1 MGETPALTFGEE
13 LRRER
18 LIRDVSLEEISA
30 ATKISIRLLTAL
42 ESSDLSRLPA
52 PVFTRGFIRA
62 YSRHLG
68 LDGDEMVNAYLA
80 DVAPDRPKD
89 SGPAKGRT
97 RSRFMRGRRG
107 AAGSI
112 VVVVAGVLIISGLM
126 LRPERRAAPARAAA
140 PRPSAPVTFKNVAVS
155 PLPAPQAAA
164 TVPFEASSVAPVADP
179 GAPEADA
186 TPTSGVR
193 LLLEFDQDS
202 WTEVTADGQR
212 IFSGL
217 IKAGSRRQFD
227 AREGFKLTF
236 GNAGAVRVTLD
247 GRALDRLGSAGQVVR
262 NIAIPGPR
270 QTRVS

>member
-68 LDGDEMVNAYLA
+68 LDADEMVNAYLA
-80 DVAPDRPKD
+80 DVAPDRPKE
-89 SGPAKGRT
+89 SGAAKGRP
-97 RSRFMRGRRG
+97 RSRFLRGRRG
-107 AAGSI
+107 VAGSI
-112 VVVVAGVLIISGLM
+112 VVVVAAVLIISGLM
-126 LRPERRAAPARAAA
+126 LRPERHAAPVRAAA
-140 PRPSAPVTFKNVAVS
+140 PRPSAPVTFKNVSVS
-155 PLPAPQAAA
+155 PLPAPQAA
-164 TVPFEASSVAPVADP
+164 VSSPLDSPVAPVADAAP
-179 GAPEADA
+179 PEADA

-247 GRALDRLGSAGQVVR
+247 GRALDRLGSTGQVVR
-262 NIAIPGPR
+262 NVAIPGPR

>member
-30 ATKISIRLLTAL
+30 ATKISVRLLNAL
-42 ESSDLSRLPA
+42 EASDVSKLPA

-68 LDGDEMVNAYLA
+68 LDTDEMVNAYLA
-80 DVAPDRPKD
+80 DVAPDRARETSPR
-89 SGPAKGRT
+89 KGRS
-97 RSRFMRGRRG
+97 RSRFFRGRRG

-112 VVVVAGVLIISGLM
+112 IVVVAAVLLVSGLIF
-126 LRPERRAAPARAAA
+126 RPERRSEAVRTAA
-140 PRPSAPVTFKNVAVS
+140 PRSTAPVTFKNVAVS
-155 PLPAPQAAA
+155 PLPGPEPAANATSAMGSAP
-164 TVPFEASSVAPVADP
+164 AP
-179 GAPEADA
+179 APTAG
-186 TPTSGVR
+186 GVT
-193 LLLEFDQDS
+193 LVLEFDQDS

-217 IKAGSRRQFD
+217 IHAGSRRQFD
-227 AREGFKLTF
+227 AKEGFRLTF

-247 GRALDRLGSAGQVVR
+247 GHALEPLGGSGQVVR
-262 NIAIPGPR
+262 NVALPGPR
-270 QTRVS
+270 LTQS